1 MIIYDICPPLVEDK
15 DKIFDVSSLRRFIR
29 FHEFFDM
36 FKQLLK
42 PNMQR
47 FFVKKIEHFMDK
59 LIEHSNMEVER
70 FEEEEI

>member
-1 MIIYDICPPLVEDK
+1 
-15 DKIFDVSSLRRFIR
+15 
-29 FHEFFDM
+29 M

-47 FFVKKIEHFMDK
+47 FFVKKIDHFMDK